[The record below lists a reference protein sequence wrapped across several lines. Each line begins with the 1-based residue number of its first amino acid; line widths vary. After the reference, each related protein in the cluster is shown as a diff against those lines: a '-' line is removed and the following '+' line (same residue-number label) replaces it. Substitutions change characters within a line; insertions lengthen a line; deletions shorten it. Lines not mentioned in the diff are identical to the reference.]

1 MSKKRID
8 AAVLGL
14 VLFGVL
20 LGGLV
25 GEAVLAVTVG
35 LYVLYSVARGV
46 AWLRARRAEGPDG

>member
-1 MSKKRID
+1 MSKKKID
-8 AAVLGL
+8 SAVVAL

-25 GEAVLAVTVG
+25 GEVVLAVTVG

-46 AWLRARRAEGPDG
+46 AWFRARRADGPDG

>member
-8 AAVLGL
+8 AALLGL

-25 GEAVLAVTVG
+25 GEIVLAVTVG
-35 LYVLYSVARGV
+35 SYLLYSVARGV
-46 AWLRARRAEGPDG
+46 AWVRARRAEGPGG